1 MGDEF
6 PNGDIVS
13 DVLLWTIGAIHFS
26 HDIRKKP

>member
-13 DVLLWTIGAIHFS
+13 DVLLWTIGAIHFPY
-26 HDIRKKP
+26 DI